1 MEEFIKTL
9 TEQIRCTKARDGVAR
24 ELSNHIMDQTEAYE
38 QSGMEHDKAVAKA
51 VRGMGD
57 PVEIGVSMDR
67 IHRPQID
74 RRMLLL
80 IFVLSIAGMLCMMP
94 MYGVERVLFR
104 QGMFLLAGFAVTA
117 IVYFVD
123 YSIIGRAGVVIYI
136 IMTIFFFIGRHYM
149 PVVNGR
155 IPAMSILVYLYV
167 PAFAGILYQLRMRG
181 YGAVVI
187 GFVVIGAT
195 CLATTYFS
203 ATLWVTVNIGVCMI
217 VMLFATIRKGM
228 FGQEKK
234 RMTMLAAAA
243 VILPMVVLIWCI
255 STNWRWESFRVMRL
269 KAFFQ
274 RKQYEGG
281 AGYIYNVIDDILRN
295 AKFVGTGN
303 SKYGEGMDFAM
314 AMDNGFTPLMS
325 IYTYGIIV
333 GILLLILLAALV
345 LRAVKIVYNQK
356 NQLGFLVSMACMM
369 VILLNCLEGLLINVG
384 WFPAT
389 STLIP
394 FLVYGGS
401 GTLVYAVLIGLLLGV
416 HRYEKVYTEET
427 YIGQP
432 RWRVNLKIEKR

>member
-181 YGAVVI
+181 YRAVVI

-217 VMLFATIRKGM
+217 VMLFAAIRKGM

-243 VILPMVVLIWCI
+243 VILPMVVLIWRI

-416 HRYEKVYTEET
+416 HRYEKVYMEET

>member
-1 MEEFIKTL
+1 
-9 TEQIRCTKARDGVAR
+9 
-24 ELSNHIMDQTEAYE
+24 
-38 QSGMEHDKAVAKA
+38 
-51 VRGMGD
+51 
-57 PVEIGVSMDR
+57 
-67 IHRPQID
+67 
-74 RRMLLL
+74 
-80 IFVLSIAGMLCMMP
+80 
-94 MYGVERVLFR
+94 
-104 QGMFLLAGFAVTA
+104 
-117 IVYFVD
+117 
-123 YSIIGRAGVVIYI
+123 
-136 IMTIFFFIGRHYM
+136 
-149 PVVNGR
+149 
-155 IPAMSILVYLYV
+155 
-167 PAFAGILYQLRMRG
+167 
-181 YGAVVI
+181 
-187 GFVVIGAT
+187 
-195 CLATTYFS
+195 
-203 ATLWVTVNIGVCMI
+203 
-217 VMLFATIRKGM
+217 
-228 FGQEKK
+228 
-234 RMTMLAAAA
+234 MTMLAAAA
-243 VILPMVVLIWCI
+243 VILPMVVLIWRI

-416 HRYEKVYTEET
+416 HRYEKVYMEET